1 MNVAKD
7 ALLLYAVTDRTW
19 LTDQTLAQAV
29 EASLQGGVTFLQ
41 LREKNL
47 DFPSFLREACCLKT
61 LAAAYHVPFVI
72 NDSLEIALAC
82 GADGVHLG
90 QSDQSVRQARA
101 LLGDRK
107 IIGASVQTVAQAKQ
121 AQAEGADYLGA
132 GAVFPTASKQDA
144 TALTLGRLQAIC
156 QAVRLPVV
164 AIGGIRQQNI
174 LQLAGSGIAG
184 AAMISA
190 IYAEPDIRA
199 AAAQMKMLCQ
209 QLTAKGK

>member
-7 ALLLYAVTDRTW
+7 ALLLYAVTDRSW
-19 LTDQTLAQAV
+19 LAGRTLTQAV

-41 LREKNL
+41 LREKSL
-47 DFPSFLREACCLKT
+47 DFSSFLKEAFCLKT

-72 NDSLEIALAC
+72 NDSVEIALAC
-82 GADGVHLG
+82 DADGVHVG
-90 QSDQSVRQARA
+90 QSDQSVRLARV
-101 LLGDRK
+101 LLGNCK

-121 AQAEGADYLGA
+121 AEAEGADYLGV
-132 GAVFPTASKQDA
+132 GAVFATASKQDA
-144 TALTLGRLQAIC
+144 DAVSLTQLKAIC

-164 AIGGIRQQNI
+164 AIGGIQPQNI

-190 IYAEPDIRA
+190 IYAEPDIRV
-199 AAAQMKMLCQ
+199 AAAQLKTLCQ
-209 QLTAKGK
+209 QWLAK